1 MFRQGLE
8 FHILM
13 WLEKFE
19 EVAGNRE
26 ITYKLWVPT
35 FHSKQNKSPAFN
47 PNKYRSSHHS
57 DALES
62 VLPICCFHLRRSLK
76 FKASNW
82 LFLLWVSFITDFFL
96 NFHSVANFVSFFNW
110 SIIALHCNSFC
121 VQGSE
126 PAICIHISPP
136 FWTSFP
142 PHPPSHHLGHH
153 RAPSWAPCAMH

>member
-96 NFHSVANFVSFFNW
+96 AYIINIVNYWFFWYGEIKNMFHTSWFIVLLYSYNFPNLLLFSISLRSHLSV
-110 SIIALHCNSFC
+110 CNSFPWMLIP
-121 VQGSE
+121 GS
-126 PAICIHISPP
+126 
-136 FWTSFP
+136 T
-142 PHPPSHHLGHH
+142 
-153 RAPSWAPCAMH
+153 